1 MEAVAAGS
9 LWRCRPA
16 APPLRRATTC
26 PARPSPGHGLP
37 PPGRLTEQAG
47 FLAWWQVGNQ
57 SRQMLSRCRNLSREG
72 GWLPRHTAGRAAF
85 FSLRRLPV
93 CLSRHLQDHLRPL
106 SPRDARRAPKYNCL
120 ESDDIARRIYLA
132 TLDAARI
139 LNESLQ
145 RFVSRGGGGDGLQSS
160 CRHYGL
166 NSRAGLAPEQAL
178 GNTNEQAHKQNTS

>member
-1 MEAVAAGS
+1 MSAFQSGPFLRRATSATLTRPPESSPQNQVVPRQRPRRTKNLKSRKPFLLPRSLRMEAVAAGS

-106 SPRDARRAPKYNCL
+106 SPWDARRAPK
-120 ESDDIARRIYLA
+120 
-132 TLDAARI
+132 
-139 LNESLQ
+139 
-145 RFVSRGGGGDGLQSS
+145 
-160 CRHYGL
+160 
-166 NSRAGLAPEQAL
+166 
-178 GNTNEQAHKQNTS
+178 